1 MMKQFAFW
9 QNQKIRIAILLFCF
23 AIFNYVYVKH
33 NFSDSNSI
41 VRLALSLCLWE
52 DGSVIIDKYHQF
64 TIDFA
69 YRDGHYYS
77 CNAPGI
83 SFIVLPAVS
92 VTHTIL
98 QQLGRTDHLVE
109 FDPIHTWEP
118 NTNFKLFILSGS
130 VIVSFLCAG
139 AIAVLYLFFRCLGVV
154 HKTSVLFAIV
164 LGFGTPFACFAT
176 TMYGHSLAASFL
188 IFGLVLGFPAKKQS
202 IFCYIVTGLILA
214 YTVWIEY
221 TAAISVI
228 VLELLFL
235 SEMKRQGLSGKQIGW
250 NTLLMVLGTAPVA
263 VGFFVYNTL
272 TFGSPFQVGYNF
284 VSTNFPQMDEG
295 FYGIRLPVFSTFI
308 GSLFGLQDGIVW
320 RSPILILSPFFIIYN
335 IWKNQF
341 RTLNMVCF
349 IILVYYFLL
358 NSAYAYP
365 DVRHITASL
374 PFLIIPI
381 GLAWDS
387 LGFRLKIFV
396 SILLIVSLII
406 GFVSMNVPQSTEL
419 MQVPI
424 RILFIF
430 REFFAG
436 HVRNLLFYVGV
447 NAYLSLG
454 ILLLVWILAGCF
466 FGKDAFRGQTV

>member
-1 MMKQFAFW
+1 MKQFTFC

-23 AIFNYVYVKH
+23 AAFNYVYVKH
-33 NFSDSNSI
+33 NLGDPNSI

-52 DGSVIIDKYHQF
+52 NGSVTIDKYHQF
-64 TIDFA
+64 TMDSA
-69 YRDGHYYS
+69 YRNGHYYS

-83 SFIVLPAVS
+83 SFIVLPAVA

-98 QQLGRTDHLVE
+98 QPLGRTDHLE
-109 FDPIHTWEP
+109 TFDPIDPQEP
-118 NTNFKLFILSGS
+118 NTNFKLFLLSGS
-130 VIVSFLCAG
+130 MIVSLICAG
-139 AIAVLYLFFRCLGVV
+139 AITVLYLFFHHLGVI
-154 HKTSVLFAIV
+154 HKTSVIFAVV

-188 IFGLVLGFPAKKQS
+188 IFGLVLGFPAKKPS
-202 IFCYIVTGLILA
+202 VFRWIVTGLILA
-214 YTVWIEY
+214 YAVWIEY
-221 TAAISVI
+221 TAAISVV
-228 VLELLFL
+228 VLGLLFL

-250 NTLLMVLGTAPVA
+250 NTLLMALGAAPIA

-272 TFGSPFQVGYNF
+272 AFGSPFQVGYHF
-284 VSTNFPQMDEG
+284 VSTNFPKMDEG
-295 FYGIRLPVFSTFI
+295 FYGIRLPALSTFI
-308 GSLFGLQDGIVW
+308 GSLFGLQDGILW

-341 RTLNMVCF
+341 RTLNIACL
-349 IILVYYFLL
+349 IILIYYFLL

-365 DVRHITASL
+365 NVRHITASL

-387 LGFRLKIFV
+387 LGSRWKIFV
-396 SILLIVSLII
+396 SVLLVVSLII
-406 GFVSMNVPQSTEL
+406 GFVSMNVPQSPEL
-419 MQVPI
+419 WQVPI

-430 REFFAG
+430 QEFFAG
-436 HVRNLLFYVGV
+436 HVRNLFFYVGV

-454 ILLLVWILAGCF
+454 ILLLVWIVTGWVF
-466 FGKDAFRGQTV
+466 WKDTLRGQTG